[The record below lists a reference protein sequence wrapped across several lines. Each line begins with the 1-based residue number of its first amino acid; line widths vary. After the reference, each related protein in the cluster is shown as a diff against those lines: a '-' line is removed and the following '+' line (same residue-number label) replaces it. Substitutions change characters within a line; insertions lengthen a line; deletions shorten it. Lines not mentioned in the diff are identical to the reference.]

1 MRTVVAIAALL
12 VGGGAAAAEGPLTV
26 ERAVALA
33 LERNPEISAR
43 EAGLRAARARLEGAR
58 LPFQANP
65 EVAIAAGPRSRG
77 GERST
82 DVDIELSQ
90 RVELFGQRGARID
103 AARAEAAAAEGAL
116 AQRRAEIAAQTRIA
130 FARALAA
137 ERLAAIAEEDLALS
151 REAARVAEKRLE
163 LGDGSRLELNAARVE
178 VGRAARGVALARQ
191 AVDAARAELRLVT
204 GTPAGAAL
212 RLAGDLAPAGRGG
225 AAPEALVERALAG
238 RGDLAAARHEV
249 DAARAEVRFAARE
262 WLPLPRLGAG
272 FKREEGADIVVGT
285 VAFDLPVW
293 NRNPAGRGTASA
305 RLSRAESELGAAERR
320 VREEV
325 LLAARRVAAAR
336 EAAQAFDADVV
347 GATKENLALTTQ
359 AYQSGKLDLVQV
371 LLIRRSAIEARRGE
385 VEALAA
391 LAEAEAELARVSGA
405 TVDEWKELQREDEF
419 LDGETAP

>member
-1 MRTVVAIAALL
+1 MRMVVVIAALL
-12 VGGGAAAAEGPLTV
+12 VGGGAAAEDALTV
-26 ERAVALA
+26 EAAVALA
-33 LERNPEISAR
+33 LERNPEVTAR
-43 EAGLRAARARLEGAR
+43 EADLRAARARLDGAR

-65 EVAIAAGPRSRG
+65 EVAIAAGPRSRA

-90 RVELFGQRGARID
+90 RVEIFGQRGARIEV
-103 AARAEAAAAEGAL
+103 AGAEAAAAQGAL
-116 AQRRAEIAAQTRIA
+116 AQERAEIAAQARIA

-151 REAARVAEKRLE
+151 REAARVAQKRLE
-163 LGDGSRLELNAARVE
+163 VGDGSRLELNAARVE

-204 GTPAGAAL
+204 GTPAGASL
-212 RLAGDLAPAGRGG
+212 RVAGDLATAGPNGTP
-225 AAPEALVERALAG
+225 PEAHVERALAG

-249 DAARAEVRFAARE
+249 DAARAEARFASRE
-262 WLPLPRLGAG
+262 WLPSPRLGAG
-272 FKREEGADIVVGT
+272 FKREEGADVVVGT
-285 VAFDLPVW
+285 IAFDLPVW
-293 NRNPAGRGTASA
+293 NRNPAGRGAASA
-305 RLSRAESELGAAERR
+305 RLARAESELGAVERR

-325 LLAARRVAAAR
+325 VLAARRVEAAR
-336 EAAQAFDADVV
+336 EAARAFDVDVV
-347 GATKENLALTTQ
+347 GAMKENLALTTQ

-391 LAEAEAELARVSGA
+391 LAEAEAELARASGA
-405 TVDEWKELQREDEF
+405 TGAI
-419 LDGETAP
+419 GEAT